1 MLFFYLSQFG
11 GLLLLSK
18 KSIRLLVYCYLF
30 SIILSQPLYLLNNSD
45 SKSLATIASSSTL
58 WGVVLLIALQ
68 GGYWTIKDQVKP
80 EYSNQPVPLRK
91 FLFALTF
98 ITFLGISISITR
110 YELGSIQV
118 IDALKVLL
126 SLIIGIQLMKLN
138 FLGENFTFRLIR
150 VFLLSQ
156 VIFGLTQ
163 YYAIVFNK
171 ETGLSIFLV
180 GSEKAWWDS
189 YAVWGSFPNSG
200 KNTFATLLVFSCAIL
215 IPIYFNQI
223 KIKSSVTRVSSFL
236 TGLILALTVL
246 ALYLSKSRTNL
257 IVFTSIL
264 VIELIV
270 LYRSNSKKPL
280 LIFMVLILSTLF
292 TFSYLNYGFL
302 SRNSWVDRWDSLYVR
317 FNIARSVFNSDSLN
331 YLIGT
336 GAGSIFDH
344 TQGSFADNVRSGNL
358 TLGINSDNS
367 YIRTFAETGL
377 VGLFI
382 LVSSIIRYPGYV
394 LRTLDNFENKKVLLR
409 SYMYLGWAFL
419 AALASSDLISNTTL
433 IAYFVLLIGCLA
445 SNPGIPSSRIANQQS
460 ENPVR

>member
-1 MLFFYLSQFG
+1 
-11 GLLLLSK
+11 LLSK
-18 KSIRLLVYCYLF
+18 KVIKLLVYCYLF
-30 SIILSQPLYLLNNSD
+30 SIILNQPLYLLNNSD

-68 GGYWTIKDQVKP
+68 GAIWTIKAQVKP
-80 EYSNQPVPLRK
+80 EYSKQPVPLRK
-91 FLFALTF
+91 FLFALIF
-98 ITFLGISISITR
+98 ITFLGISISISR
-110 YELGSIQV
+110 YELGSIGV

-138 FLGENFTFRLIR
+138 FFGERFTFQLVK

-156 VIFGLTQ
+156 ILFALTQ
-163 YYAIVFNK
+163 YYAILYHKQTDV
-171 ETGLSIFLV
+171 SIFLV

-189 YAVWGSFPNSG
+189 HAVWGSFPNSG

-215 IPIYFNQI
+215 IPIYFNQL

-236 TGLILALTVL
+236 TSLILALTVL
-246 ALYLSKSRTNL
+246 SLFLAKSRTSL

-264 VIELIV
+264 AIELIV

-292 TFSYLNYGFL
+292 TSSYLNYGVL
-302 SRNSWVDRWDSLYVR
+302 SRNSWLSRWESFYVR
-317 FNIARSVFNSDSLN
+317 YDIARSVFNSDNLN

-344 TQGSFADNVRSGNL
+344 TKGSFADNVKSGNL
-358 TLGINSDNS
+358 TLGVNSDNS
-367 YIRTFAETGL
+367 FIRTFAETGL
-377 VGLFI
+377 VGLLI
-382 LVSSIIRYPGYV
+382 LVSSIIKYPGYV
-394 LRTLDNFENKKVLLR
+394 LRTLDNLENKKVLLR
-409 SYMYLGWAFL
+409 SYMYLGGAFL
-419 AALASSDLISNTTL
+419 AGLTSSDLISNTTL

-445 SNPGIPSSRIANQQS
+445 SNPGISSTRVANEQS
-460 ENPVR
+460 KNPAAIN

>member
-1 MLFFYLSQFG
+1 M
-11 GLLLLSK
+11 LSK
-18 KSIRLLVYCYLF
+18 KVIKLLVYCYLF
-30 SIILSQPLYLLNNSD
+30 SIILNQPLYLLNNSD

-68 GGYWTIKDQVKP
+68 GAIWTIKAQVKP
-80 EYSNQPVPLRK
+80 EYSKQPVPLRK
-91 FLFALTF
+91 FLFALIF
-98 ITFLGISISITR
+98 ITFLGISISISR
-110 YELGSIQV
+110 YELGSIGV

-138 FLGENFTFRLIR
+138 FFGERFTFQLVK

-156 VIFGLTQ
+156 ILFALTQ
-163 YYAIVFNK
+163 YYAILYHKQTDV
-171 ETGLSIFLV
+171 SIFLV

-189 YAVWGSFPNSG
+189 HAVWGSFPNSG

-215 IPIYFNQI
+215 IPIYFNQL

-236 TGLILALTVL
+236 TSLILALTVL
-246 ALYLSKSRTNL
+246 SLFLAKSRTSL

-264 VIELIV
+264 AIELIV

-292 TFSYLNYGFL
+292 TSSYLNYGVL
-302 SRNSWVDRWDSLYVR
+302 SRNSWLSRWESFYVR
-317 FNIARSVFNSDSLN
+317 YDIARSVFNSDNLN

-344 TQGSFADNVRSGNL
+344 TKGSFADNVKSGNL
-358 TLGINSDNS
+358 TLGVNSDNS
-367 YIRTFAETGL
+367 FIRTFAETGL
-377 VGLFI
+377 VGLLI
-382 LVSSIIRYPGYV
+382 LVSSIIKYPGYV
-394 LRTLDNFENKKVLLR
+394 LRTLDNLENKKVLLR
-409 SYMYLGWAFL
+409 SYMYLGGAFL
-419 AALASSDLISNTTL
+419 AGLTSSDLISNTTL

-445 SNPGIPSSRIANQQS
+445 SNPGISSTRVANEQS
-460 ENPVR
+460 KNPAAIN